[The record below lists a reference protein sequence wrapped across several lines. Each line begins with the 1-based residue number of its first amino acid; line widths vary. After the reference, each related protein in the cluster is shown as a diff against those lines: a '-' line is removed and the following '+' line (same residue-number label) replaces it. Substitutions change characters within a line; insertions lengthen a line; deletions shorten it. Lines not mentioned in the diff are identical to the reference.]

1 MYFMTV
7 LIFPL
12 VSIYLLQ
19 HSFWINFFVS
29 SGKLR
34 PSTTCLMPPTK
45 PTIFSRSLSLTSAWK
60 SCFLLSLPERPFQNF
75 SALKPVYRRL
85 GTKKS
90 FLYLRILRRWKGEMF
105 GQAASRT
112 CLSWAYIFRHQLLR
126 PLHYSESRRRWL
138 LKYPPPPRK

>member
-90 FLYLRILRRWKGEMF
+90 FLSSYFEALERWNVRSGCKQDLFILSIYLSPSAF
-105 GQAASRT
+105 AAPS
-112 CLSWAYIFRHQLLR
+112 LFR
-126 PLHYSESRRRWL
+126 
-138 LKYPPPPRK
+138 KPPSPAFEISSSSS